1 MKKIVVL
8 FPPRDKRSDGYYF
21 RVEQEIK
28 ILSRNYELEIIEL
41 EPKADGLRKFI
52 NSLQILPVL
61 VKAIKNSDIVL
72 LYPSWMWY
80 LTAPLTKVFD
90 NKLVLDHFTTNL
102 YNFEFSNFS
111 GKFIVKF
118 IDGLVYK
125 LFDVVITHTE
135 SMKKLLAQTYKIAKD
150 KITVSNSCVD
160 ERIFKQEAKNKNL
173 LKELGLPVDKKIII
187 YSGLFHP
194 VHGVDTILDTTR
206 SLTKRDDLFFIILG
220 RKLNNEPKNVFSLNS
235 VPYGQFPKYLSVGDL
250 WVGTVGSGIQ
260 GERALSSNMISAM
273 AMGLVVIVG
282 DWDENKVIIHDGLN
296 GFLVKRNDATVLS
309 SKIVSV
315 LKNRNLKKIKQN
327 ARKTA
332 IENFSI
338 KVMEQKFTTLFN
350 KL

>member
-135 SMKKLLAQTYKIAKD
+135 SMKKLLAQTYKIAKN
-150 KITVSNSCVD
+150 KI
-160 ERIFKQEAKNKNL
+160 L

-194 VHGVDTILDTTR
+194 FHGVDTILDTTR

-220 RKLNNEPKNVFSLNS
+220 RKLNNEQKNVFSLNS